1 MFADAPALR
10 WTYLAVGA
18 VGVGFYVYRELFARY
33 VLSHHDYE
41 VEEVRV
47 VDDGVVE
54 ISLRPLGTGVDF
66 VPGQFAMIFIEA
78 KDGWHRHPFTLSS
91 APSEGRVRI
100 TVKALG
106 DYTSQLEE
114 IVQVG
119 MPAVIG
125 PPHGHFDR
133 HRGTARQ
140 VWIAG
145 GSVSRH
151 SSVGCVP
158 WTGTS
163 TRRWT
168 CSTALTTRRPSGT
181 KSSRSPMPTRCCAS
195 TWSTRVSRA
204 S

>member
-1 MFADAPALR
+1 
-10 WTYLAVGA
+10 
-18 VGVGFYVYRELFARY
+18 
-33 VLSHHDYE
+33 
-41 VEEVRV
+41 
-47 VDDGVVE
+47 
-54 ISLRPLGTGVDF
+54 
-66 VPGQFAMIFIEA
+66 MIFIEA

-106 DYTSQLEE
+106 DYTSRLEE

-145 GSVSRH
+145 GIGITPFLSWLRALDGDLDQRVDLFYSVDHPSPFGDEILEIAHDHPMLCVHLVDTSVSGYLTAADVLAVVDEPPESLSVFMCGPELMLEVFRDSLRSAGVPARH
-151 SSVGCVP
+151 IYREYFD
-158 WTGTS
+158 W
-163 TRRWT
+163 R
-168 CSTALTTRRPSGT
+168 
-181 KSSRSPMPTRCCAS
+181 
-195 TWSTRVSRA
+195 
-204 S
+204 